1 MRNGADDGSIHYL
14 LKSGKFRE
22 RFIMKR
28 KEESVR
34 KQPVHETEHSETP
47 AEAKSNV
54 KDTRIFLLE
63 DGKLKAFSPE
73 DYTASTLYEVVES
86 YSVECRLVRPEDP
99 GTLVFEGKKPSKK
112 TVPIIVSKDG
122 DCILLES
129 WERLESSPEQLTD
142 ALEVIGASP
151 VKQAFVLRRK

>member
-1 MRNGADDGSIHYL
+1 MRDGANDGSLHYL
-14 LKSGKFRE
+14 LESGKFRE

-28 KEESVR
+28 KEDSTR
-34 KQPVHETEHSETP
+34 KQPVLETEHQETTTT
-47 AEAKSNV
+47 ATGDG
-54 KDTRIFLLE
+54 KDPRVFLLE
-63 DGKLKAFSPE
+63 EGKLKAFSPE

-112 TVPIIVSKDG
+112 TVPIVVSKDG
-122 DCILLES
+122 DYNLLDS
-129 WERLESSPEQLTD
+129 WEQLESSPEKLTG
-142 ALEVIGASP
+142 ALEVIGVSP